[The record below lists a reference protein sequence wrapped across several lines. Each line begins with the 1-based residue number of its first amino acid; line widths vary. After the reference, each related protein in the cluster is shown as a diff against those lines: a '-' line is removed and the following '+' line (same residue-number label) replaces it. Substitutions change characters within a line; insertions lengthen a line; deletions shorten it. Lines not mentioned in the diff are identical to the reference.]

1 MNGEHLRILRAIDA
15 MHVRIALATTAEDY
29 AACWIEIRR
38 LRATAAAIQL
48 ASLTSP
54 IGAES

>member
-15 MHVRIALATTAEDY
+15 MHVRIALATTAADY
-29 AACWIEIRR
+29 AACWSEIRR
-38 LRATAAAIQL
+38 LRATAAALQL
-48 ASLTSP
+48 ASLSSP